1 MVVFCNTHTFGSSCC
16 LSLSYI
22 CTTSLQEEFN
32 SVLRQLP
39 SVWAN
44 LRTLAR
50 NVPQVACRGV
60 MLEKL
65 IIGQIKK
72 LYHLLFVIQTP
83 SLLFL
88 FCLVLGQTNMFPL
101 NSPRFANSIFLIKV
115 TIIKVI
121 NHCRDLQLKQ
131 GKKGIIYLHLTLV
144 WILKAAS

>member
-1 MVVFCNTHTFGSSCC
+1 MMVVFYNTHTFGSLCC

-39 SVWAN
+39 SVWVN
-44 LRTLAR
+44 LRTPAR
-50 NVPQVACRGV
+50 NVLQVACREV

-88 FCLVLGQTNMFPL
+88 FCLVLGQMNMFPL
-101 NSPRFANSIFLIKV
+101 NSTRFANSIFLIKV
-115 TIIKVI
+115 TYHKS
-121 NHCRDLQLKQ
+121 NKSLLR
-131 GKKGIIYLHLTLV
+131 LTA
-144 WILKAAS
+144 KAR

>member
-1 MVVFCNTHTFGSSCC
+1 MVVFCNTHIFGSSCC

-22 CTTSLQEEFN
+22 CTTSLQEEFS

-44 LRTLAR
+44 LRILAR
-50 NVPQVACRGV
+50 NVLQVACREV

-72 LYHLLFVIQTP
+72 LFHLLFVIQTP

-88 FCLVLGQTNMFPL
+88 FCLVLGHMNMFPL

-115 TIIKVI
+115 TYHKS
-121 NHCRDLQLKQ
+121 NKSLSR
-131 GKKGIIYLHLTLV
+131 LTA
-144 WILKAAS
+144 KAR